1 MDFNKSFRQNVSDI
15 AIKFSSILVF
25 LDYLPDQRNRI
36 LQKFLQARFILK
48 EKYYQQYW
56 RQYLWQFLLDLNNY

>member
-1 MDFNKSFRQNVSDI
+1 MDFNKSFKQNVSDI
-15 AIKFSSILVF
+15 VIKFSSILVF